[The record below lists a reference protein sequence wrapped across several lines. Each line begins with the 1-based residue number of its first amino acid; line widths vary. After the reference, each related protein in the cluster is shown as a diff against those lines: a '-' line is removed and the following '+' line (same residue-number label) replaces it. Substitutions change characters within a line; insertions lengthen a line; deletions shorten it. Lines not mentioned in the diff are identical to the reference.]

1 MNNLPH
7 LIGLYSPAPGSGKS
21 TIATILQNEFGYAI
35 VPLATP
41 IKTMAR
47 CFLEELGLSPSRSI
61 AYTYREKESVIPEVG
76 VSARHIMQT
85 LGTEWGRQCIHPEV
99 WLRAWE
105 AQYRQHP
112 PDALIVVDDIRF
124 RNEAKFLERLG
135 ATLWGVCRPG
145 TERESTHSSEGDL
158 DTYTGFD
165 ARIVNKGSIDDL
177 KAVLQHHLQAS
188 QVGVAA

>member
-1 MNNLPH
+1 MNNPPR

-21 TIATILQNEFGYAI
+21 TIARILQDHHGYAI
-35 VPLATP
+35 LPLATP
-41 IKTMAR
+41 IKIMTCA
-47 CFLEELGLSPSRSI
+47 FLEELGVNEARS
-61 AYTYREKESVIPEVG
+61 YNYCFRDKEAVIPEAG

-105 AQYRQHP
+105 SQYRAHSP
-112 PDALIVVDDIRF
+112 TTPIVVDDIRF
-124 RNEAKFLERLG
+124 LNEAKFLERLG

-158 DTYTGFD
+158 DTYAGFD

-177 KAVLQHHLQAS
+177 AAVLRHHLEAP
-188 QVGVAA
+188 VGVAA

>member
-1 MNNLPH
+1 MKNLPA

-21 TIATILQNEFGYAI
+21 TIASILQDHHGYAI
-35 VPLATP
+35 LPLASP
-41 IKTMAR
+41 IKTMAGT
-47 CFLEELGLSPSRSI
+47 FLEGLGVSDMRS
-61 AYTYREKESVIPEVG
+61 YQYRFRDKEAIIPEAG

-105 AQYRQHP
+105 AQYRQHSP
-112 PDALIVVDDIRF
+112 TTPIVVDDIRF
-124 RNEAKFLERLG
+124 RNEAQFLERLG

-177 KAVLQHHLQAS
+177 KAMLRRRLEAPA
-188 QVGVAA
+188 GVAA